1 VLLCFFNHF
10 YSSLIIYL
18 LIRSSATQK
27 RARLPAH
34 SVSTLKEWFFRHS
47 DNPYPTEE
55 EKEEFT
61 RKLALTLLQVNNWFT
76 NARRRLLP
84 HSRELM

>member
-1 VLLCFFNHF
+1 VA
-10 YSSLIIYL
+10 
-18 LIRSSATQK
+18 RSSATQK